1 MKRVYITRAGGPEVL
16 ELRESPDPEPG
27 PGQVR
32 VRVKAAGVNFA
43 DILMRMG
50 LYPGAPK
57 TPFVPGYE
65 AAGVIDKL
73 GAGTQGVAEGEAVVA
88 PTNFGGYSD
97 TLLARAEEVF
107 PIPRGKSFQAAA
119 ALTVNYLTA
128 YEALVEQGH
137 IQKGRRVLIH
147 GAAGGVGIAAIQVA
161 RIFDAEVFGTASPSK
176 HDALRQLGVRPID
189 YNREDFESRVKD
201 WTKGRGVDLVLDPV
215 GGVNFKKSYRCLAPG
230 GKLIV
235 YGFSAAASG
244 PTRSWLKLIWHGLR
258 TPRFSAFD
266 LMTSNKGVVGI
277 HLGRMTGET
286 ERLKPHM
293 AQLVEWWGQGKIE
306 PVVGASFPL
315 EMARQAH
322 EFIQDRRN
330 IGKVVL
336 TAGPQ

>member
-1 MKRVYITRAGGPEVL
+1 MKAVYITRAGGPQVL
-16 ELRESPDPEPG
+16 ELRESPDPQPG

-57 TPFVPGYE
+57 PPFIPGYE
-65 AAGVIDKL
+65 AAGVVDKL
-73 GAGTQGVAEGEAVVA
+73 GDGARNVEEGMGVVA
-88 PTNFGGYSD
+88 PVNYGGYSD
-97 TLLARAEEVF
+97 TLLVRADEVF

-137 IQKGRRVLIH
+137 LQKGRKILVH

-161 RIFDAEVFGTASPSK
+161 KIFGAEVYGTASPSK
-176 HDALRQLGVRPID
+176 HDVLRKLGVRPID
-189 YNREDFESRVKD
+189 YNKEDFESRIKE
-201 WTKGRGVDLVLDPV
+201 WTNGRGVDLVLDPV
-215 GGVNFKKSYRCLAPG
+215 GGVNFKKSYRSLAPG
-230 GKLIV
+230 GKLIL
-235 YGFSAAASG
+235 YGFSAAAAG
-244 PTRSWLKLIWHGLR
+244 PERSWLRLLWHGLR

-266 LMTSNKGVVGI
+266 LMTANKGVIGI
-277 HLGRMTGET
+277 HLGRMTGEKD
-286 ERLKPHM
+286 RLRPHM
-293 AQLVEWWGQGKIE
+293 AQLVDWWAADKIE

-315 EMARQAH
+315 ALARSAH

-330 IGKVVL
+330 VGKVVL
-336 TAGPQ
+336 AMESP